1 MKCTVSHEALHKCA
15 KCKRFCALLISKDE
29 RHLFHNCSNKKCS
42 QIQTLRMSNSNNS
55 LSHKKQKRSVW
66 SHYKKCQMQH
76 GKFIN
81 FEVRNVENGLK
92 IEIKI
97 TGN

>member
-1 MKCTVSHEALHKCA
+1 
-15 KCKRFCALLISKDE
+15 
-29 RHLFHNCSNKKCS
+29 
-42 QIQTLRMSNSNNS
+42 MSNSNNS